1 VTTATPDVADLWRD
15 LHARLAAFVRRRVP
29 SAADAEDVVQDV
41 FVRAHVG
48 LGRTRGVDD
57 VEAWMFRVARS
68 AIVDWYRRRGR
79 DVPDDLAGV
88 ADPVVDEGSGDEA
101 SEALSHCMRPFVDAL
116 SEPYREAV
124 RLVDL
129 EGLTHAE
136 AAARA
141 GVSVSGMKS
150 RVQRGRAQLR
160 GLLDACCRFEVDRR
174 GRVTDFESK
183 ACGCGSGEPES
194 SGGRRC

>member
-1 VTTATPDVADLWRD
+1 MTAAPPDVADLWRD

-29 SAADAEDVVQDV
+29 SEADAEDVVQDV

-48 LGRTRGVDD
+48 LGRTRGVHD

-68 AIVDWYRRRGR
+68 AVVDAYRRRGR
-79 DVPDDLAGV
+79 IVPADLAEAGDPAAPEPEPDDAAATLA
-88 ADPVVDEGSGDEA
+88 
-101 SEALSHCMRPFVDAL
+101 HCMHPFVDAL
-116 SEPYREAV
+116 PDPYREAV

-129 EGLTHAE
+129 EGLSHAE
-136 AAARA
+136 AAARV

-150 RVQRGRAQLR
+150 RVQRGRVHLR

-174 GRVTDFESK
+174 GRVTDYETK
-183 ACGCGSGEPES
+183 ACGCGCGAGEPVAC
-194 SGGRRC
+194 G